1 VIARV
6 RGTLVDRSAERAV
19 VDVAGVGYQ
28 VTMTARDLA
37 ALPSIGQEV
46 VIHTHLHVRED
57 VLALYGFVDAA
68 GRDLFGILLGASGIG
83 PKIAVAMLATLG
95 ADGLRAAVLT
105 DDVPALTAVPGIGTR
120 TAQKL
125 ILDLRGRLDL
135 PDGVLPGGSDSSL
148 SAVRDALEGLG
159 YGTTEIR
166 DAMSGLDAT
175 HPLDQLLRSALQ
187 RLGRA

>member
-1 VIARV
+1 MIARV
-6 RGTLVDRSAERAV
+6 RGTLVDRSTEGAV

-57 VLALYGFVDAA
+57 VLALYGFGDAA
-68 GRDLFGILLGASGIG
+68 GRDLFAILLGASGIG

-95 ADGLRAAVLT
+95 VDGLRAAVLT

-166 DAMSGLDAT
+166 EAMSGLDTT

>member
-1 VIARV
+1 MIARV

-19 VDVAGVGYQ
+19 IDVAGVGYQ

-57 VLALYGFVDAA
+57 VLALYGFGDASS
-68 GRDLFGILLGASGIG
+68 RDLFAILLGASGIG

-95 ADGLRAAVLT
+95 ADGLRSAVLT
-105 DDVPALTAVPGIGTR
+105 DDVAALTAVPGIGNR

-135 PDGVLPGGSDSSL
+135 PDGVLPGGSESSL

-159 YGTTEIR
+159 YATGEIR

-175 HPLDQLLRSALQ
+175 EPLDQLLRSALQ